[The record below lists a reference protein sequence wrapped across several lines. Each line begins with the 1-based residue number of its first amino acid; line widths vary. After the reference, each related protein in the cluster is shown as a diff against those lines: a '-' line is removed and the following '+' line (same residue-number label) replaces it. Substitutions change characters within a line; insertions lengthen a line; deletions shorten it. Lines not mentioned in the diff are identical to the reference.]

1 MSFRGRERERKKRKK
16 KEKGHLLI
24 NSTQYAQRAR
34 AIQSKPRIQQVSDD
48 GDMRQLIDRLRAEI
62 AFLREQLKNNNEAAN
77 ERASKEAQG
86 SRSGRSGE
94 KEIELQNQLLDI
106 QENYNALSQRHA
118 KLISEIT
125 RARDTEEPPTSI
137 MEYTDT
143 AVDRLKRSNSFAE
156 AVEQVVLGTLFLVF
170 LFFLSLLFSF
180 PFLFLSPDNPQ
191 NMKRQSRAW
200 KLR

>member
-1 MSFRGRERERKKRKK
+1 MRP
-16 KEKGHLLI
+16 I
-24 NSTQYAQRAR
+24 ANSAQYAQRAR

-62 AFLREQLKNNNEAAN
+62 AFLREQLKNSNEAAN
-77 ERASKEAQG
+77 ERASKEAQS

-125 RARDTEEPPTSI
+125 RARDTEEPPASI

-156 AVEQVVLGTLFLVF
+156 AVEQVVLGT
-170 LFFLSLLFSF
+170 FLSF
-180 PFLFLSPDNPQ
+180 PIIFPQ
-191 NMKRQSRAW
+191 WGWRGRRNCRG
-200 KLR
+200 